1 MREFSFSRPKSGIFE
16 KEYCQRLLTVPITIL
31 GCRGMALP
39 DGEGVPVALR
49 MRCQDYSSVRVRDS
63 AAYFLHNRE
72 YLLSESITPFPL
84 KKNVCNDN
92 EVIPFPGMRT
102 IFMSFSL
109 SSA

>member
-1 MREFSFSRPKSGIFE
+1 MDNCK
-16 KEYCQRLLTVPITIL
+16 KYLLNYFDCAIVLL

-39 DGEGVPVALR
+39 DGEGAPVALR
-49 MRCQDYSSVRVRDS
+49 MRCHVYSSVRVRDS

-72 YLLSESITPFPL
+72 CLLSESITPFPA
-84 KKNVCNDN
+84 KKNVCNDG